1 MNDYKRNSKIHLKQI
16 GRMPV
21 RKKERKGKF
30 VRYGNERESKQ
41 AWDDEGCN

>member
-21 RKKERKGKF
+21 RKKERKG
-30 VRYGNERESKQ
+30 NL
-41 AWDDEGCN
+41 